1 MLSRFCDGVVRLV
14 EAAMAAAFTALIATV
29 ALQVLARNLLHE
41 PMIWTGDLAQL
52 LFTWLIFIGAAVGLR
67 KGAHYTVD
75 LLPEH
80 NALLN
85 QALEW
90 ISIVAGLIIVYLL
103 VIQGWILA
111 ELRSTGSIQ
120 SLNLS
125 HFWTFVSMPVS
136 GVLMLLFL
144 VEIVVGR
151 KAADGGPR

>member
-14 EAAMAAAFTALIATV
+14 EAVMAAAFAVLIATV

-75 LLPEH
+75 LLPQH
-80 NALLN
+80 HAWLN
-85 QALEW
+85 QALDW

-103 VIQGWILA
+103 VIQGWTLA
-111 ELRSTGSIQ
+111 MLRSTGSIQ

-125 HFWTFVSMPVS
+125 HFWTFIPMPIS

-144 VEIVVGR
+144 VEMMASR
-151 KAADGGPR
+151 KALGGAR